1 MIGNTRFKPDY
12 SQGRPYDYN
21 TQSIGDMLL
30 EAGKIMGQNY
40 QTGLDRAERAYEAEQ
55 KAKQYNIELGFKQRA
70 EDREVAKEN
79 RDRLKEQFQAD
90 AVSATLYPSRF
101 KESKL
106 AGERSALEASIAG
119 LPQTEREAILKQY
132 NPTVSGNQWVSSTLA
147 SPYVNQADL
156 VKAKS
161 ADMEIKIKDPNS
173 AEFKALQ
180 DAELE
185 LAKRKNAIDVSGKL
199 AVLNAQN
206 ALEES
211 KERKKEAGLRDTYSA
226 LITPTTKTVVA
237 NEEDI
242 KNAKVTQDNI
252 MKLQEKYGDKVLE
265 FYEKNP
271 RAQSLPDSTAART
284 YARNRLGLK
293 EDPVLNTLP
302 AERFEEVPKTRE
314 EYIKDVFSKVN
325 PIKVGA
331 SGLQTI
337 NQRVSDLYK
346 EDPKKIE
353 ERKKVAGYTE
363 LLKGMKVDVPSTADS
378 SVLKNLYENE
388 VDKRKE
394 GSGGSTKYGP
404 GPKTLNMLN
413 TLDIDTVGIVGGN
426 DQKKIM
432 DIAREYKI
440 TDDELANIISAAD
453 AEGITPVSS
462 GTVRDEVIQY
472 IKDNYKKK

>member
-1 MIGNTRFKPDY
+1 MATSNTRYRPDWGG
-12 SQGRPYDYN
+12 SVQVPEVGE
-21 TQSIGDMLL
+21 LL
-30 EAGKIMGQNY
+30 LAFS
-40 QTGLDRAERAYEAEQ
+40 DRM
-55 KAKQYNIELGFKQRA
+55 AKQQESGINQAMKQQMMDEEKRQYDLALGFKQRA
-70 EDREVAKEN
+70 EDREVAKES

-90 AVSATLYPSRF
+90 AVSATLDPSRF

-132 NPTVSGNQWVSSTLA
+132 DPTVSGNQWVSSTLA

-161 ADMEIKIKDPNS
+161 ADMEIKLKDPNS

-180 DAELE
+180 NAELD
-185 LAKRKNAIDVSGKL
+185 LAKRKNAIDVSGRL

-206 ALEES
+206 VLEES

-226 LITPTTKTVVA
+226 LITPTTKTVVT

-242 KNAKVTQDNI
+242 KNAKATQDNI

-271 RAQSLPDSTAART
+271 RVQSLPDSTAART

-293 EDPVLNTLP
+293 EDPILNTLP

-314 EYIKDVFSKVN
+314 EYIKDVFSKVD

-331 SGLQTI
+331 SGLQAI

-363 LLKGMKVDVPSTADS
+363 LLKDMKVDVPSTADS

-388 VDKRKE
+388 VDKRNE
-394 GSGGSTKYGP
+394 RSGGSTKYGP

-462 GTVRDEVIQY
+462 GTVRNEVIQY